1 MIQENGKVVD
11 VNSQG
16 VWVETVKQSACASC
30 AAKNGCGQKLLA
42 SVGQGKRFIFR
53 VNNPD
58 NLSVIT
64 DDDVLIGIEEG
75 AFLKATVFMYLIP
88 LIGLFAGAVISDA
101 LGFSEGWMI
110 LISFSSLLVGFLLV
124 RFGSYSLFRSYKYQ
138 PTLMKVI

>member
-75 AFLKATVFMYLIP
+75 AFLKATVFMYLMP
-88 LIGLFAGAVISDA
+88 LIGLFAGAVIADA

-124 RFGSYSLFRSYKYQ
+124 RFGSYSLFRSCKYQ

>member
-1 MIQENGKVVD
+1 MIEEVGKVVE

-16 VWVETVKQSACASC
+16 VWVETVKQSACSSC
-30 AAKNGCGQKLLA
+30 AARSGCGQKLLA

-53 VNNPD
+53 VNNPN

-88 LIGLFAGAVISDA
+88 LLALFLGAFITDMLGFAEGAVIIVS
-101 LGFSEGWMI
+101 FVS
-110 LISFSSLLVGFLLV
+110 LIVGFLFV
-124 RFGSYSLFRSYKYQ
+124 RYGSSSLFRSYKYQ
-138 PTLMKVI
+138 PTLMRVN